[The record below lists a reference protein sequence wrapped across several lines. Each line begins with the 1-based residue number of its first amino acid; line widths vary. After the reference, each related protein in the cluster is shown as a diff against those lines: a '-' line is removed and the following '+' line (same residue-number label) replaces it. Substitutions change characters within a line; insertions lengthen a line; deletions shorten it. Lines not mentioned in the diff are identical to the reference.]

1 MDKDEYREKVL
12 KALEEIRLNTEMT
25 SIFSVVADIFLFFIM
40 LIAFL
45 K

>member
-12 KALEEIRLNTEMT
+12 KALEEIRINTEMA
-25 SIFSVVADIFLFFIM
+25 SFFSAATAIFLFFIM
-40 LIAFL
+40 LVSYF